1 MTREGD
7 AAVRGR
13 PAANSH
19 CVAWSGFATRGGGY
33 IKPGPKPA
41 TMERTIVV
49 HTLLLFLPAFIL
61 VAAGIILWAQKIAA
75 DIAALK
81 AIRLEVS
88 RGSLAG
94 HLHAPG

>member
-1 MTREGD
+1 M
-7 AAVRGR
+7 
-13 PAANSH
+13 
-19 CVAWSGFATRGGGY
+19 
-33 IKPGPKPA
+33 
-41 TMERTIVV
+41 VV
-49 HTLLLFLPAFIL
+49 HTLLLFLPALIL
-61 VAAGIILWAQKIAA
+61 VAIGIVLWAQKIAA

>member
-7 AAVRGR
+7 AVDQMQ
-13 PAANSH
+13 PAAPLELL
-19 CVAWSGFATRGGGY
+19 AWDWFATRRDGY
-33 IKPGPKPA
+33 IEPGPKLV
-41 TMERTIVV
+41 TMERTVVV
-49 HTLLLFLPAFIL
+49 HTLLLFLPALIL
-61 VAAGIILWAQKIAA
+61 VVIGIVLWAQEIAA

-94 HLHAPG
+94 QLHAPG

>member
-1 MTREGD
+1 
-7 AAVRGR
+7 
-13 PAANSH
+13 
-19 CVAWSGFATRGGGY
+19 
-33 IKPGPKPA
+33 
-41 TMERTIVV
+41 V

-61 VAAGIILWAQKIAA
+61 VAAGVILWAQKIAA

-81 AIRLEVS
+81 AIRVEAS